1 MQHHNGKHRKRH
13 GQQIAVHQH
22 HTDIHEV
29 KAEKGRIAAEPIDA
43 GCDQLCAI
51 LIRDAR
57 PPAILHTENGKEKN
71 QITEHSGDKAGKA
84 RLCRKAAPA
93 KRYGHKLRD
102 HNGQRSNAHQQ
113 LHRVNGRFFSP
124 SNLPCPDAA
133 ALLRQHLGK
142 IYAVKHCQRK
152 KGKQG
157 LTTI

>member
-13 GQQIAVHQH
+13 GQQVTVHQH

-84 RLCRKAAPA
+84 CVCRKAAPA
-93 KRYGHKLRD
+93 ERYGHKLHD
-102 HNGQRSNAHQQ
+102 HKQ
-113 LHRVNGRFFSP
+113 
-124 SNLPCPDAA
+124 SNLLMQVP
-133 ALLRQHLGK
+133 
-142 IYAVKHCQRK
+142 QRVLHEWPSYQIQEEQNQTDK
-152 KGKQG
+152 
-157 LTTI
+157 